1 MSDLKK
7 ILSRPIPIPV
17 SQQNSK
23 LGGVEI
29 DVVYVQP
36 KVLIKT
42 AAELL
47 NMLAGDNPEEVVTEK
62 KIITKR

>member
-7 ILSRPIPIPV
+7 ILSHPIPIPV
-17 SQQNSK
+17 SQQNGK
-23 LGGVEI
+23 MGGVAI

-47 NMLAGDNPEEVVTEK
+47 NMLAGDEPEEVVTEQ